1 MSCSSPLWCSSMTM
15 SQPPTS
21 CPSTKS
27 CGIVGQPDFA
37 DRTWR
42 IRGSG
47 RMLIAP
53 NSAPASR
60 SASTVRWEN
69 PQAGASGVPFMKSMT
84 RLLVMAWSIASA
96 ISDSDTMFMA
106 TSAGG
111 DGLHRQGVD
120 RPVVEHVLHRRI
132 DELVLLDQ
140 RQPRELRRTH
150 VRPEVVLGPGRVD
163 DLGGRARQV
172 RLDAAPQLGGGGH
185 SRQASRAL
193 TRPRLRLR
201 GYALVAFARSRR

>member
-60 SASTVRWEN
+60 SASTVRCEK
-69 PQAGASGVPFMKSMT
+69 PHAGWSGVPFMKSMT
-84 RLLVMAWSIASA
+84 RLDVMAWSMASA

-120 RPVVEHVLHRRI
+120 RPVVEHVLHRCV
-132 DELVLLDQ
+132 DQLVLVDQ
-140 RQPRELRRTH
+140 REPGDRRRAH

-163 DLGGRARQV
+163 DLGRGAWQV
-172 RLDAAPQLGGGGH
+172 RLDAALQLGGGGH
-185 SRQASRAL
+185 S
-193 TRPRLRLR
+193 
-201 GYALVAFARSRR
+201 